1 MGLRFQIE
9 QDHRRCG
16 KGRGSI
22 LKYFLKALSNHGFR
36 AVLLYRIGHVLHEKH
51 YYHLAGVAERIM
63 FHTCYCQISAAADI
77 GSGLLIPHTTGL
89 VVGGKTRIGPNCDLR
104 QNVTFGG
111 NFNKMDGDG
120 RSQPWVEEN
129 VSVGAGAVI
138 IGPIKIGAN
147 SIIGANSVVTRDV
160 PGNTIVS
167 GIPAKVIKTR
177 WDEDEKRNL

>member
-1 MGLRFQIE
+1 
-9 QDHRRCG
+9 
-16 KGRGSI
+16 
-22 LKYFLKALSNHGFR
+22 
-36 AVLLYRIGHVLHEKH
+36 
-51 YYHLAGVAERIM
+51 
-63 FHTCYCQISAAADI
+63 
-77 GSGLLIPHTTGL
+77 
-89 VVGGKTRIGPNCDLR
+89 
-104 QNVTFGG
+104 
-111 NFNKMDGDG
+111 MDGDG